1 MCACIVYACVNLG
14 LNLQT
19 LIEQWNLLCLGTTIP
34 CSKQFSLIHTL
45 GDPVLIRAWNIDGL
59 PADNFS
65 VENGIIVFS
74 ATRWPLMI
82 DPQGQAN
89 KWVKTMESQN
99 KISVIKLSN
108 PNYMTTI
115 QLAIEHGLPVLLENV
130 LEDIDATLG
139 NENDLIKLNVMY
151 LNNYSV

>member
-1 MCACIVYACVNLG
+1 MYIIYLYKKIIVQVLIDEWNQMCSKTN
-14 LNLQT
+14 
-19 LIEQWNLLCLGTTIP
+19 IP

-45 GDPVLIRAWNIDGL
+45 GEPVLIREWNIFGL

-74 ATRWPLMI
+74 GTRWPLMI

-89 KWVKTMESQN
+89 KWIKALESTN
-99 KISVIKLSN
+99 NISVIKLTNSN
-108 PNYMTTI
+108 YTTSI

-130 LEDIDATLG
+130 QEDIDASLG
-139 NENDLIKLNVMY
+139 NILPIQLCI
-151 LNNYSV
+151 L

>member
-1 MCACIVYACVNLG
+1 MCLKTN
-14 LNLQT
+14 
-19 LIEQWNLLCLGTTIP
+19 IP

-45 GDPVLIRAWNIDGL
+45 GEPVLIREWNIFGL

-74 ATRWPLMI
+74 STRWPLMI

-89 KWVKTMESQN
+89 KWIKALENTN
-99 KISVIKLSN
+99 NISVIKLTN
-108 PNYMTTI
+108 LNYMTSI

-130 LEDIDATLG
+130 QEDIDATLG
-139 NENDLIKLNVMY
+139 MITNSLNIISYNICKIKKLTMTCLLYFVAIHRPSATEKY
-151 LNNYSV
+151 L

>member
-1 MCACIVYACVNLG
+1 LEIS
-14 LNLQT
+14 
-19 LIEQWNLLCLGTTIP
+19 IP

-45 GDPVLIRAWNIDGL
+45 GEPLLIREWNIFGL

-74 ATRWPLMI
+74 GTRWPLMI

-89 KWVKTMESQN
+89 KWIKTMENSN
-99 KISVIKLSN
+99 NISIVKLSN
-108 PNYMTTI
+108 SNYMTSI
-115 QLAIEHGLPVLLENV
+115 RLAIEHGLPVLLENI

-139 NENDLIKLNVMY
+139 MITNSLINIILKLKIKKHIRK
-151 LNNYSV
+151 

>member
-1 MCACIVYACVNLG
+1 MS
-14 LNLQT
+14 
-19 LIEQWNLLCLGTTIP
+19 IP

-45 GDPVLIRAWNIDGL
+45 GEPLLIREWNIFGL

-74 ATRWPLMI
+74 GTRWPLMI

-89 KWVKTMESQN
+89 KWIKTMENSN
-99 KISVIKLSN
+99 NISVVKLSN
-108 PNYMTTI
+108 SNYMTSI
-115 QLAIEHGLPVLLENV
+115 RLAIEHGLPVLLENI

-139 NENDLIKLNVMY
+139 MLILYYIIFEKLKKKLRNCVTFYRPSSTKKY
-151 LNNYSV
+151 L

>member
-1 MCACIVYACVNLG
+1 MYNIYIISISKKFNVQVLIDEWNQMCLKKN
-14 LNLQT
+14 
-19 LIEQWNLLCLGTTIP
+19 IP

-45 GDPVLIRAWNIDGL
+45 GEPVLIREWNIFGL

-74 ATRWPLMI
+74 STRWPLMI

-89 KWVKTMESQN
+89 KWIKALENTN
-99 KISVIKLSN
+99 NLSVIKLTNS
-108 PNYMTTI
+108 NYMTSI

-130 LEDIDATLG
+130 QEDIDATLG
-139 NENDLIKLNVMY
+139 NILYNIHTIQFCYN
-151 LNNYSV
+151 

>member
-1 MCACIVYACVNLG
+1 MKSNF
-14 LNLQT
+14 QE
-19 LIEQWNLLCLGTTIP
+19 LIDKWNQRSLEMNIP

-45 GDPVLIRAWNIDGL
+45 GEQVLIRAWNIYGL

-65 VENGIIVFS
+65 MENGIILYS

-89 KWVKTMESQN
+89 KWIKNMENEN

-108 PNYMTTI
+108 ANYVTI
-115 QLAIEHGLPVLLENV
+115 LQSAIEHGLPVLLENI
-130 LEDIDATLG
+130 LEEIDPILG
-139 NENDLIKLNVMY
+139 INITSNTI
-151 LNNYSV
+151 S